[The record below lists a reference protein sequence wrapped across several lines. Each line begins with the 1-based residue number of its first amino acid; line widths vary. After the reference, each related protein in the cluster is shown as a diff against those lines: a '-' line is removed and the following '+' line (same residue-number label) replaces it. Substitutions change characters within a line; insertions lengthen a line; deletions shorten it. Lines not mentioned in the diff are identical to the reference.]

1 MRSAA
6 ALLATLLKVSPFL
19 SQEFSLAF
27 LAGGGSGPK
36 EAMAE
41 NWAPLMWAPM
51 RDDARLSA
59 KVARDGVNERKEPA
73 RRRAAV
79 DVIHRGGRRARPRRS

>member
-36 EAMAE
+36 EAMADCA
-41 NWAPLMWAPM
+41 NWAP
-51 RDDARLSA
+51 
-59 KVARDGVNERKEPA
+59 
-73 RRRAAV
+73 
-79 DVIHRGGRRARPRRS
+79 